1 MGGYKGYPSPSRTPI
16 AVPLHFDSYLLD
28 LFPPDTLSSET
39 QSDREAV
46 AALMA
51 QLHPQVTPQPLIRLG
66 PPDDGGY
73 VLPDDLAGIDVCFSP
88 GVSTVSG
95 FEKDCAELGMEIF
108 MADYSVAGPALEHP
122 KFHFIK
128 KFIGPKP
135 SANFITLDD
144 WVADTFAQYPDLGR
158 SDVLLQI
165 DVEGYEYAVF
175 LAASD
180 RLMSQCRLIVGEF
193 HQLELLWH
201 PDFLALAQRA
211 FEKIL
216 KTHTCVHSHPNNY
229 ACVLEKDGLVI
240 PEVMEFTFL
249 RKDRMTAGQYQTTF
263 PHPLDGDNT
272 AENPPLV
279 LPDGWFRRP

>member
-144 WVADTFAQYPDLGR
+144 WVADTFANTLTWGNRMCFCKLTWKAMSTR
-158 SDVLLQI
+158 SFWLPPI
-165 DVEGYEYAVF
+165 
-175 LAASD
+175 AS
-180 RLMSQCRLIVGEF
+180 
-193 HQLELLWH
+193 
-201 PDFLALAQRA
+201 
-211 FEKIL
+211 
-216 KTHTCVHSHPNNY
+216 
-229 ACVLEKDGLVI
+229 
-240 PEVMEFTFL
+240 
-249 RKDRMTAGQYQTTF
+249 
-263 PHPLDGDNT
+263 
-272 AENPPLV
+272 
-279 LPDGWFRRP
+279 